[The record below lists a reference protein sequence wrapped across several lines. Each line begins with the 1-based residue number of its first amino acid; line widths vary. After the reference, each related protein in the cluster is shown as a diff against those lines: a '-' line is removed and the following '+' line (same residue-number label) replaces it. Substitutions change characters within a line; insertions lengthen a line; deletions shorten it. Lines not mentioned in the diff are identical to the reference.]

1 MTAPGWGWKEYH
13 GNKRPRAVLGLS
25 LHLLTLWFFSVAKW
39 MNSSRLTE
47 YQGVSLLAPEG
58 FHKIVDDLTRSVPTK
73 PPVSLDMLWSYD
85 SCPENLYFAA
95 GMHTYLRPDSTTRR
109 RMATMPNKEKRI
121 TFTLIASKDDP
132 PYRASEYQA
141 SLREVERALRTLDKH
156 ISVLAFFQE
165 SVDASTFLKGG
176 FTIVQSVATAA
187 VPAIGA
193 WLLGRAGRKIRLKIG
208 DVEAEAHSMAE
219 VEELLKLADKVR
231 PRVTE

>member
-1 MTAPGWGWKEYH
+1 
-13 GNKRPRAVLGLS
+13 
-25 LHLLTLWFFSVAKW
+25 
-39 MNSSRLTE
+39 
-47 YQGVSLLAPEG
+47 
-58 FHKIVDDLTRSVPTK
+58 
-73 PPVSLDMLWSYD
+73 
-85 SCPENLYFAA
+85 
-95 GMHTYLRPDSTTRR
+95 
-109 RMATMPNKEKRI
+109 MATMPNKEKRI